1 MMWLRALLAEPLP
14 CAALIVLLVMG
25 LTVLLGPL
33 VAPYDPLAIDPLQ
46 RLQGPSAKHWMGTD
60 EFGRD
65 LLTRMLYGGRY
76 TFGTGFIAVLIGFCG
91 GLPIGLAAG
100 FARFLDTVLMRVND
114 VMLALPGILLAIA
127 AVAVMGPGLVSV
139 SIGVGISAIPI
150 FARLTRSVVLAIR
163 DADFVMAARATGLTE
178 LAIAVRH
185 VLPNCLSPI
194 LVFAALYFATAV
206 LLAAS
211 LSFLGLGLQP
221 PAPEWGLL
229 VAGGRTYLRNAPH
242 LAVMPSLAIFL
253 VVVSLNVVGEYLR
266 DLLDP
271 RVQRL
276 V

>member
-1 MMWLRALLAEPLP
+1 MPLAATVVL
-14 CAALIVLLVMG
+14 AAIFVAVLV
-25 LTVLLGPL
+25 GPF
-33 VAPYDPLAIDPLQ
+33 VAPYDPVAIDPLN
-46 RLQGPSAKHWMGTD
+46 RLRGPSVLHWLGTD

-76 TFGTGFIAVLIGFCG
+76 TFGAGVLAVLVGFFG

-100 FARFLDTVLMRVND
+100 FVRLLDSVLMRVND
-114 VMLALPGILLAIA
+114 VLLALPGILLAIV
-127 AVAVMGPGLVSV
+127 AVAMLGQGLVPV
-139 SIGVGISAIPI
+139 AIGVGVSAIPI
-150 FARLTRSVVLAIR
+150 FARLTRSVVLTVR
-163 DADFVMAARATGLTE
+163 DSEFVLAARATGLSE

-194 LVFAALYFATAV
+194 LVFSALYFATAV

-229 VAGGRTYLRNAPH
+229 VASGRTYLRNAPH

-253 VVVSLNVVGEYLR
+253 VVLSLNAVGEYLR

-271 RVQRL
+271 RIQRL